1 MTKFKYILNKIRK
14 SKINKIGILKGI
26 WKDIQ
31 MAKSIEMNIKEDSGY
46 EVLYPTT
53 TIDSVINLQNQLNQ
67 YLPLA
72 GGTMNGNLI
81 LNTSS
86 PMDDLQAV
94 SKGYV
99 DNTVGN
105 AVGKL
110 LYSGKLTTT
119 CGKTTTHTISG
130 MSKCKVLLFHFYLLA
145 SDSVFKLSFY
155 YPSVGTIW
163 STDSFASE
171 GVYNASI
178 MLMGPKK
185 YDVVI
190 FSGDNDNVIG
200 DEEYNERG
208 IDYSDT
214 LQITSQGNHVALPEG
229 TRFQL
234 YVEFFK
240 IA

>member
-1 MTKFKYILNKIRK
+1 
-14 SKINKIGILKGI
+14 
-26 WKDIQ
+26 

-53 TIDSVINLQNQLNQ
+53 TIDSVINLQNQLSQ

-72 GGTMNGNLI
+72 GGTMSGNLI

-86 PMDDLQAV
+86 PMNDLQAV

-99 DNTVGN
+99 DNVVDN

-119 CGKTTTHTISG
+119 CGQHTTHTISG
-130 MSKCKVLLFHFYLLA
+130 MSNCKVLLFHFYILA
-145 SDSVFKLSFY
+145 NKSVAQLTFSSTF
-155 YPSVGTIW
+155 GEIW
-163 STDSFASE
+163 STDSFASS

-190 FSGDNDNVIG
+190 FSRDVLTGDY
-200 DEEYNERG
+200 EYNESG

-214 LQITSQGNHVALPEG
+214 LQITSQGNNTALPAG

>member
-1 MTKFKYILNKIRK
+1 
-14 SKINKIGILKGI
+14 
-26 WKDIQ
+26 

-46 EVLYPTT
+46 DVLYPIT
-53 TIDSVINLQNQLNQ
+53 TIDSVINLQNQLSQ

-72 GGTMNGNLI
+72 GGTMSGNLI

-86 PMDDLQAV
+86 PMDDLQAA

-99 DNTVGN
+99 DNSVS
-105 AVGKL
+105 KL

-130 MSKCKVLLFHFYLLA
+130 MSECKVLLFHFYILA
-145 SDSVFKLSFY
+145 NDSVAQLNFSSTF
-155 YPSVGTIW
+155 GGIW
-163 STDSFASE
+163 STGSFASRGE
-171 GVYNASI
+171 YNASI

-185 YDVVI
+185 YDVVM
-190 FSGDNDNVIG
+190 FLG
-200 DEEYNERG
+200 DENYVAGDYGYNGSG

-214 LQITSQGNHVALPEG
+214 LYINSTGNNTALPAG

>member
-1 MTKFKYILNKIRK
+1 
-14 SKINKIGILKGI
+14 
-26 WKDIQ
+26 

-46 EVLYPTT
+46 DVLYPIT
-53 TIDSVINLQNQLNQ
+53 TIDSVINLQNQLSQ

-72 GGTMNGNLI
+72 GGTMSGNLI

-86 PMDDLQAV
+86 PMDALQAA

-99 DNTVGN
+99 DN
-105 AVGKL
+105 AVSKL

-130 MSKCKVLLFHFYLLA
+130 MSNCKALLFHFYLLA
-145 SDSVFKLSFY
+145 SNSVAQLNFSSTFG
-155 YPSVGTIW
+155 SIW
-163 STDSFASE
+163 STGSFAYK
-171 GVYNASI
+171 GRYNASI

-185 YDVVI
+185 YDVVM
-190 FSGDNDNVIG
+190 FLGDNDYVGG
-200 DEEYNERG
+200 DYEYNENG

-214 LQITSQGNHVALPEG
+214 LYIDSTGNNTGVPAG
-229 TRFQL
+229 TKFQL

>member
-1 MTKFKYILNKIRK
+1 MK
-14 SKINKIGILKGI
+14 
-26 WKDIQ
+26 
-31 MAKSIEMNIKEDSGY
+31 
-46 EVLYPTT
+46 
-53 TIDSVINLQNQLNQ
+53 
-67 YLPLA
+67 
-72 GGTMNGNLI
+72 GNLI

-86 PMDDLQAV
+86 PTNALQAA

-99 DNTVGN
+99 DN

-119 CGKTTTHTISG
+119 CGQTTTHTISG
-130 MSKCKVLLFHFYLLA
+130 MSKCKVLLFHFRVLA
-145 SDSVFKLSFY
+145 NSSVDQLGFSS
-155 YPSVGTIW
+155 PVGTIW
-163 STDSFASE
+163 STNSFAYI
-171 GVYNASI
+171 GRYNASI

-185 YDVVI
+185 YDAI
-190 FSGDNDNVIG
+190 MFLGDNDYVTG
-200 DEEYNERG
+200 DEEYDESG

-214 LQITSQGNHVALPEG
+214 LYITSTGNNTALPAG